1 MSETQENNEQEDQ
14 LVAVLDRGP
23 TQQVQ
28 IRLNEFKGKRYLDL
42 RTFYLDEN
50 EEVYKPTRK
59 GVSIPVELFE
69 DLKDALKKVEALL

>member
-1 MSETQENNEQEDQ
+1 MSETQETQEDQ

-69 DLKDALKKVEALL
+69 DLKEALKKVEALL